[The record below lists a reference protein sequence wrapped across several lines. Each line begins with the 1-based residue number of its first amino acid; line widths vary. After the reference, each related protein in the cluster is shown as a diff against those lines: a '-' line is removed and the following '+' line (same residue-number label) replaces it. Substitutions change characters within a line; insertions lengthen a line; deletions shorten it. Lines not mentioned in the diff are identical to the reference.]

1 MGAEALIRW
10 RHPELGI
17 ITPDKFIPV
26 AEETGLIVPMGSWVL
41 RQACT
46 QLRLWNDSGITG
58 LRLGVNISG
67 RQFREADLADIVA
80 DCISETG
87 VNAKDLDLELTES
100 MLMADGEGTLKL
112 LRSLA
117 KLGVT
122 LSIDDF
128 GTGYSSLAYLKRFP
142 VDTVKIDRAFVRD
155 LDQDEDGRVLVNA
168 IISLAHSLSL
178 KTIAEGVETE
188 TQAALLA
195 RHGCDEIQGYM
206 IGRPMAVADF
216 TTFARSYSPRGPEKV
231 AVLRA
236 GQN

>member
-1 MGAEALIRW
+1 
-10 RHPELGI
+10 
-17 ITPDKFIPV
+17 
-26 AEETGLIVPMGSWVL
+26 
-41 RQACT
+41 
-46 QLRLWNDSGITG
+46 
-58 LRLGVNISG
+58 
-67 RQFREADLADIVA
+67 
-80 DCISETG
+80 
-87 VNAKDLDLELTES
+87 

-188 TQAALLA
+188 SQAALLA

-216 TTFARSYSPRGPEKV
+216 ANFAKSYCPRTPEKV
-231 AVLRA
+231 TVLRA
-236 GQN
+236 GQS